1 MPPLGFCLSSSS
13 PGNYT
18 SYHLST
24 SRNSMPSLSS
34 PSVCLFLFIST
45 SRYYLWMCKRF
56 PLWGITYLNV
66 ALSKLK
72 TYDLNEELLKI
83 IKKEL
88 EEEKTRL
95 YGMLYLTTLQADKF
109 TRRRYGMKFHKYHF
123 MKSVY
128 TFGIL
133 KIRIA
138 TTTRHQDL
146 FSLCTNG
153 RGIK

>member
-1 MPPLGFCLSSSS
+1 M
-13 PGNYT
+13 
-18 SYHLST
+18 
-24 SRNSMPSLSS
+24 
-34 PSVCLFLFIST
+34 
-45 SRYYLWMCKRF
+45 
-56 PLWGITYLNV
+56 NV

-72 TYDLNEELLKI
+72 TYDLNEEPLKI

-95 YGMLYLTTLQADKF
+95 YGMLYLTTLQADKL

-133 KIRIA
+133 KILNNSLSRSVQLMYEWERYKTI
-138 TTTRHQDL
+138 RQNNIDL
-146 FSLCTNG
+146 LMIQG
-153 RGIK
+153 RFPFGL